1 MLTYLNEEEYKNSV
15 KFLKNR
21 NREIKLEGQSSD
33 RSNQDPR
40 NLFNDTE
47 IEEMEKE
54 KEIIKAEKIAR
65 EKEEEEQ
72 RIKAEKIA
80 RETGNME
87 EGSYRGTQLPNHY
100 EEPYKY
106 CKTNLGARPKLDMNH
121 EENYIK
127 NMEKYMEDTQRQL
140 KTYEQQESTPNKP
153 NFPNMENFCNEQELD
168 INITRI
174 KEPTE
179 AQNDYVKWNRDATQ
193 HKNTRTVYNTKYK
206 NNQPS
211 SIQHQQTRSL
221 NVENKNQDRYNQQKS
236 SSLQTEHQEQFRF
249 HEQAER
255 NPQARNQQRP
265 RYNVPPP
272 NIERNMI
279 INEMNKMGIAQ
290 KPNSQQDTSEMET
303 NKIAVEQMRQTFR
316 ENEKIIKE
324 EIETQYKTQIINL
337 KRINEEQKQANNHNN
352 ATSLSKLN
360 MQENTIQE
368 LYKQMDQYK
377 EQLEEAT
384 STNHIQRA
392 DLSKMSI
399 ELINLKVKEDTYIR
413 TIQDLQR
420 KQQSKEDMEQHYI
433 QTIEDNREIMTELE
447 SSNHSQSYN
456 EMRLLNELDE
466 AREKIVQLEKD
477 ARNISTKSQQEKD
490 NEVEEQ
496 ANNSGHCSL

>member
-1 MLTYLNEEEYKNSV
+1 MEEYK
-15 KFLKNR
+15 R
-21 NREIKLEGQSSD
+21 H
-33 RSNQDPR
+33 
-40 NLFNDTE
+40 
-47 IEEMEKE
+47 
-54 KEIIKAEKIAR
+54 
-65 EKEEEEQ
+65 EQ
-72 RIKAEKIA
+72 
-80 RETGNME
+80 M
-87 EGSYRGTQLPNHY
+87 
-100 EEPYKY
+100 EPYTVNQTYK
-106 CKTNLGARPKLDMNH
+106 
-121 EENYIK
+121 
-127 NMEKYMEDTQRQL
+127 EDTQRQF
-140 KTYEQQESTPNKP
+140 KTYEQQESTPNKT
-153 NFPNMENFCNEQELD
+153 NFPNMENFCNEEELD

-174 KEPTE
+174 KGPTE
-179 AQNDYVKWNRDATQ
+179 AQNDYDKWNKDVTQ
-193 HKNTRTVYNTKYK
+193 QKTQEQYTTQNTKK
-206 NNQPS
+206 NQPS
-211 SIQHQQTRSL
+211 SVQHQQTRSL
-221 NVENKNQDRYNQQKS
+221 NVENKNQDIYNQQKS

-279 INEMNKMGIAQ
+279 INEMNKMGITQ
-290 KPNSQQDTSEMET
+290 KPNTQQDPSEIET
-303 NKIAVEQMRQTFR
+303 NIRAVEQMRQTFR

-368 LYKQMDQYK
+368 LYKQMNQYK

-384 STNHIQRA
+384 KTTHKNRV

-399 ELINLKVKEDTYIR
+399 EIINLRVKEDTYIK

-447 SSNHSQSYN
+447 SSNHSQIFN
-456 EMRLLNELDE
+456 EMRLHTELDE

-496 ANNSGHCSL
+496 PNNNSEHCSLLWDSSADLDQQTEITNNIVSQKNL